1 MKKSYALGVLF
12 ATFLF
17 IGCSND
23 EDEIPKN
30 VQKSKVAAT
39 IEGKA
44 WAGDV
49 QYATMLSL
57 GDVNVQTLHLL
68 VEDGSYQFEAF
79 VNASIN
85 LNPTSILKS
94 YDFTDGYNASNG
106 SASFALSKKVNKKNI
121 IYVPIKGSLTYT
133 AIDLNK
139 KSFSGTFS
147 FETKIQESKN
157 ISKDAPENITITGTF
172 SEVNFLTK
180 TISKN

>member
-1 MKKSYALGVLF
+1 MKKNYALGVLF

-39 IEGKA
+39 IDGKA

-49 QYATMLSL
+49 QYANLITVKENEIQNLNLIVDDANYKVMIGVL
-57 GDVNVQTLHLL
+57 
-68 VEDGSYQFEAF
+68 EP
-79 VNASIN
+79 IN
-85 LNPTSILKS
+85 LTPSSILKD
-94 YDFTDGYNASNG
+94 YDFTDSFMGSNG
-106 SASFALSKKVNKKNI
+106 RAVFKLIKKVNKKEI
-121 IYVPIKGSLTYT
+121 TYFPIKGYLTYT

-139 KSFSGTFS
+139 KTFSGTFS

-157 ISKDAPENITITGTF
+157 ISKDAPEKITITGTF